1 MKKRNSKKLFSLL
14 LCFIV
19 CIHLFPI
26 ASFAAEE
33 ESIKARVLF
42 PAIDGF
48 WGYAAIDENGNPQGY
63 YAELLETLEDYM
75 QIQLEYVIFT
85 NQQDVND
92 SHMSLL
98 NGENKDDI
106 DIVFNLASNARQ
118 LYQDTFTFSII
129 PDCYV
134 PVVLYTLTQNSE
146 ISPFDFTTY
155 QGKTVGL
162 ASAAKSRNR
171 MFIEYAANN
180 GLLNADGSQLVV
192 DIKYYDTVAQ
202 RDLALKNGECDII
215 IDNGGFEDNEIRT
228 LCQIGLIDSYI
239 GVAKGKPEIAA
250 AVNIALNRLYMEDPA
265 FFTELV
271 QHNFPIDNR
280 NLVLGTTEKQYLIDK
295 QALKIGCFSDY
306 YPYFY
311 MKDNAFV
318 GIMPT
323 YLQQVSEELG
333 ISIEFVQ
340 IENIRDSQEKLRNGE
355 IDFCIST
362 NRKTTQPSD
371 LHKSITYI
379 DFTSMMCVNVNSRTL
394 APSDMTIG
402 AMEFISDLDS
412 IASKYGTVKTY
423 TSAIEM
429 CADVNNGIIDGCI
442 INLEC
447 FNYCY
452 YTLKM
457 ENIAFYRSLGKDS
470 LAFVVPQNETELHS
484 ILNKVIDYM
493 NYEKLQVIKDEH
505 INKFEVTID
514 FWDAVANN
522 IVTIAL
528 CFTGVFLF
536 MLVAIISIAY
546 LNRIR
551 KKQNQQLKHLIERD
565 SLTGLFARNVFQA
578 DLEQVVASNREC
590 SIFMIDIDNFKTI
603 NDTYSHLAGDEIL
616 KWLGK
621 KLQSV
626 ENSSIRA
633 YRLAGDEFTLLVDS
647 SDDAALAKLAE
658 SVR

>member
-1 MKKRNSKKLFSLL
+1 MKKRYSKKIASIL

-48 WGYAAIDENGNPQGY
+48 WGYAEIDENGNPQGY

-75 QIQLEYVIFT
+75 QIQFEYVIFT

-250 AVNIALNRLYMEDPA
+250 AVNLALNRLYMEDPA

-271 QHNFPIDNR
+271 ESNFSIN
-280 NLVLGTTEKQYLIDK
+280 N
-295 QALKIGCFSDY
+295 KIG
-306 YPYFY
+306 
-311 MKDNAFV
+311 
-318 GIMPT
+318 
-323 YLQQVSEELG
+323 
-333 ISIEFVQ
+333 
-340 IENIRDSQEKLRNGE
+340 
-355 IDFCIST
+355 
-362 NRKTTQPSD
+362 
-371 LHKSITYI
+371 
-379 DFTSMMCVNVNSRTL
+379 
-394 APSDMTIG
+394 
-402 AMEFISDLDS
+402 
-412 IASKYGTVKTY
+412 
-423 TSAIEM
+423 
-429 CADVNNGIIDGCI
+429 
-442 INLEC
+442 
-447 FNYCY
+447 
-452 YTLKM
+452 
-457 ENIAFYRSLGKDS
+457 
-470 LAFVVPQNETELHS
+470 
-484 ILNKVIDYM
+484 
-493 NYEKLQVIKDEH
+493 
-505 INKFEVTID
+505 
-514 FWDAVANN
+514 
-522 IVTIAL
+522 
-528 CFTGVFLF
+528 
-536 MLVAIISIAY
+536 
-546 LNRIR
+546 
-551 KKQNQQLKHLIERD
+551 
-565 SLTGLFARNVFQA
+565 
-578 DLEQVVASNREC
+578 
-590 SIFMIDIDNFKTI
+590 
-603 NDTYSHLAGDEIL
+603 
-616 KWLGK
+616 
-621 KLQSV
+621 
-626 ENSSIRA
+626 RA
-633 YRLAGDEFTLLVDS
+633 HV
-647 SDDAALAKLAE
+647 
-658 SVR
+658 